1 MSTTYNGPQSG
12 VVNTPHLKTMKK
24 RKKRESKK
32 SIILDIIKHWMKEAA
47 ITDWMEF
54 EWGRKRFKIKR
65 IE

>member
-1 MSTTYNGPQSG
+1 
-12 VVNTPHLKTMKK
+12 MKK
-24 RKKRESKK
+24 RKNRESKK
-32 SIILDIIKHWMKEAA
+32 SIILNIIKHWMKEAA

>member
-1 MSTTYNGPQSG
+1 
-12 VVNTPHLKTMKK
+12 MKK
-24 RKKRESKK
+24 RKNRENKK
-32 SIILDIIKHWMKEAA
+32 SIILDIIKHWMTKEAA